1 MLGQGHGMIFMILAT
16 IAATVYVGS
25 RPTFL
30 VYFITYN
37 STNTK
42 WFTAGSF
49 PLFLL
54 MFYVEQVFMLLVK
67 PVINDYFNAATEFA

>member
-1 MLGQGHGMIFMILAT
+1 MLGQGHEMIFISAT
-16 IAATVYVGS
+16 IAAAVYVGP

-67 PVINDYFNAATEFA
+67 PIIND